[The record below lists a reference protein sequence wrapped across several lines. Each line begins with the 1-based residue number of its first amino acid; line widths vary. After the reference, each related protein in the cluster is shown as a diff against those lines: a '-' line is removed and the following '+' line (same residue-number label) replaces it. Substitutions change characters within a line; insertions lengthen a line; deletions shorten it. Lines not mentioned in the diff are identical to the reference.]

1 MTKVLLFIGLACLVG
16 VLVLGA
22 KVVNDVGSA
31 RIVHDLET
39 LGAVVL
45 FIIGAVALT
54 MAGDW
59 SAARVNETRHAHK
72 AQPLE
77 RQVIR
82 ETRILDGRT
91 PGQPQILTVPGAFD
105 MYPAQFA
112 QEFGQQRAQV
122 QHDAPAMLEA
132 PVGQWEV
139 VDWSDLPHQ

>member
-54 MAGDW
+54 LAGGW

-132 PVGQWEV
+132 
-139 VDWSDLPHQ
+139 